1 MFIER
6 FANRLTLQEQS
17 GLYRR
22 PPEIGQR
29 AGKHLVIGNE
39 RYLNFASNDY
49 LGLADSPELKR
60 ILARNI
66 RKSGTSSSS
75 SRLVTGNYTLIREA
89 EQACARFFGYEDAL
103 FCPSGFQANL
113 GLLSTLFEPGDRVL
127 IDQRI
132 HASSVKGMALSGAE
146 VGGFRHSNLSHL
158 EKKLR
163 QDPQR
168 QAAVVT
174 ESLFSM
180 DGDLLDTALLAR
192 LKERYGFLT
201 IVDEA
206 HAFGAVG
213 PEGKGIAAGV
223 ADIAVGTFGKAF
235 GLFGAFILL
244 SGMIREYLLNFS
256 APVLFTTALPAS
268 HAGAVLETLAVV
280 ADAHQQRARLRD
292 ANGYMKAS
300 LGEAGFRVFGDAHI
314 LGVEIGDEGEATRV
328 ARGMGE
334 RGILV
339 FPARYPT
346 VPLHHAILRIGMTA
360 LHDQGDCA
368 GFVRSLKEAFNR
380 KE

>member
-6 FANRLTLQEQS
+6 FENRLILQEQS

-22 PPEIGQR
+22 PPEIRKR
-29 AGKHLVIGNE
+29 AGKYLFIGDT
-39 RYLNFASNDY
+39 RCLNFASNDY
-49 LGLADSPELKR
+49 LGLADSPALKR

-75 SRLVTGNYTLIREA
+75 SRLVTGNTALIREA
-89 EQACARFFGYEDAL
+89 EKACAQFFGYEDAL

-113 GLLSTLFEPGDRVL
+113 ALLSALFEPGDLVL
-127 IDQRI
+127 IDRHI
-132 HASSVKGMALSGAE
+132 HASSVKGVALSGAD
-146 VGGFRHSNLSHL
+146 VGGFRHGNLLHL
-158 EKKLR
+158 EKKLQ
-163 QDPQR
+163 QDPTR

-180 DGDLLDTALLAR
+180 DGDLLDTPLLAR
-192 LKERYGFLT
+192 LKEHYGFLT

-206 HAFGAVG
+206 HAFGAIG
-213 PEGKGIAAGV
+213 PGGKGIATGV
-223 ADIAVGTFGKAF
+223 ADIAIGTFGKAF

-244 SGMIREYLLNFS
+244 PGMVREYLLNFS
-256 APVLFTTALPAS
+256 APVLFTTALPSS

-280 ADAHQQRARLRD
+280 VNAHEQRTRLRD
-292 ANGYMKAS
+292 ISGFMKAS
-300 LGEAGFRVFGDAHI
+300 LRGAGFCTFGDAHI
-314 LGVEIGDEGEATRV
+314 LGVEIGNEQEATRV
-328 ARGMGE
+328 ARGMRE

-360 LHDQGDCA
+360 LHDQEDCT
-368 GFVRSLKEAFNR
+368 GFVRSLRETFDQKE
-380 KE
+380 